1 MPVVIVIGGV
11 AIDLV
16 TALAGLLVAYALGIL
31 LVKPLAW
38 LLGNLPFIGNAI
50 AQALNNGA
58 NAFMQWAQDNVK
70 NAIGVLVQLVSAT
83 VYWVGQVFNT
93 TVSAAEYIVN
103 AVVTSIQRILQL
115 SNQIALGLGN
125 IVGEIADLGNRIAAV
140 AGSIIGIAT
149 RVASSAV
156 AVLEARVVGWLNAIH
171 LAIAQAIDTAHVELG
186 HAIDGVNLSIHAVE
200 LWAQHAIAQAVA
212 GVQAWVDARLRPI
225 ESDVA
230 GVKGIV
236 DALPTVATIVGT
248 ITAVQAIEK
257 IVEDCVKP
265 TCSALDPSLD
275 ILNAIADGTALA
287 EMLALVAA
295 ARSDPQGTARE
306 VIGIA
311 DGVTGVVRTIL
322 SPAGI

>member
-70 NAIGVLVQLVSAT
+70 NAIGVLVQLVSAV
-83 VYWVGQVFNT
+83 VYWIGQVIGAV
-93 TVSAAEYIVN
+93 VSAAEYIVN
-103 AVVTSIQRILQL
+103 AIVTSVQ
-115 SNQIALGLGN
+115 QIAGLGAQIATGFQS
-125 IVGEIADLGNRIAAV
+125 IVRSIAGVAGQVIAVAESIPGIAARIA
-140 AGSIIGIAT
+140 G
-149 RVASSAV
+149 SAV

-186 HAIDGVNLSIHAVE
+186 HAIDGVNLSLHALE

-257 IVEDCVKP
+257 VIEDCVNP
-265 TCSALDPSLD
+265 TCSGIGPSLD
-275 ILNAIADGTALA
+275 ILNALADGTALA
-287 EMLALVAA
+287 EMLALVALA
-295 ARSDPQGTARE
+295 THDPEGTARE
-306 VIGIA
+306 V
-311 DGVTGVVRTIL
+311 TGVVNGVSGAVHTIL